1 MEMFTMKRYLLLVL
15 VALLFVACAATEP
28 EPALT
33 DLTGD
38 PEGDASALLPVT
50 PDPEENMPTP
60 HNDADQEPTA
70 DGGVVKGRTGLAGA
84 VDMGSL
90 TPSAPEPGQ
99 TPRVMP
105 APGVP
110 ANLSDIPGFDPLLR
124 EMAADLSRREGV
136 PVEQIN
142 VKAIQATTWSDG
154 SLGCPQPGMMYTM
167 ALVDGYQVSLEA
179 NGKTFFYHTSGKD
192 FFVYCADAKPI
203 KGAP

>member
-1 MEMFTMKRYLLLVL
+1 MKRYLILVFT
-15 VALLFVACAATEP
+15 ALLIVACAATEP

-33 DLTGD
+33 DMTGA
-38 PEGDASALLPVT
+38 PEGGVPALLPVT
-50 PDPEENMPTP
+50 TSPEENMPATE
-60 HNDADQEPTA
+60 NDANQEPTA
-70 DGGVVKGRTGLAGA
+70 DSGAVKGQTGLAGT

-110 ANLSDIPGFDPLLR
+110 SSLSNIPGFDPLLR
-124 EMAADLSRREGV
+124 DMAADLSQREGI
-136 PVEQIN
+136 PVEQIS
-142 VKAIQATTWSDG
+142 VKNIQATTWSDG

-179 NGKTFFYHTSGKD
+179 NGKTFYYHTSGKD
-192 FFVYCADAKPI
+192 FFVYCANARPI
-203 KGAP
+203 KSTP